1 MAQSGRTDVAAS
13 MPVEESIREVRA
25 LLAEKARDPSID
37 ARHAWDMLARVLS
50 GLEGAARTD
59 RADSSDA
66 KKHRAAHLA
75 IVRLHGGFENDATC
89 LVTYTLVREFG
100 ATMLSDEGLRCL
112 VECMKDPV
120 A

>member
-1 MAQSGRTDVAAS
+1 MAQSARTDFTAS
-13 MPVEESIREVRA
+13 IPVEESIREVRA

-37 ARHAWDMLARVLS
+37 ARRAWSMLARVLNAFD
-50 GLEGAARTD
+50 EAARAE
-59 RADSSDA
+59 RVDSA
-66 KKHRAAHLA
+66 EAEKRRAAHLA
-75 IVRLHGGFENDATC
+75 IVRLHGGFESDATC

-100 ATMLSDEGLRCL
+100 ANMLSDEGLRRL